1 MKENEYIEHISN
13 LEYKKRAV
21 TKQLAEIDD
30 EIRSV
35 RCKRALFEL
44 VENYKKRG
52 ETKESHVN
60 ILPGHPVWCGINH
73 LFPELPYGEAVY
85 LIVDGVKIK
94 VTQNTL
100 DLYIGTDF
108 EEDRITNLRKLE
120 Y

>member
-1 MKENEYIEHISN
+1 MKENEYIEQISN
-13 LEYKKRAV
+13 LEYKRRAV

-30 EIRSV
+30 EIRAV

-52 ETKESHVN
+52 ETKEQHVN
-60 ILPGHPVWCGINH
+60 ILPGHPVWCGISH

-94 VTQNTL
+94 ITQNTL
-100 DLYIGTDF
+100 DLYLGTEF
-108 EEDRITNLRKLE
+108 EEERITNLRKLE

>member
-1 MKENEYIEHISN
+1 MKDNEYIEQISN

-30 EIRSV
+30 EIRAV
-35 RCKRALFEL
+35 RCKRALFDL
-44 VENYKKRG
+44 VEGYKKRG
-52 ETKESHVN
+52 ETKEQHVN
-60 ILPGHPVWCGINH
+60 ILPGNPVWCGINH

-94 VTQNTL
+94 ITQNTL
-100 DLYIGTDF
+100 DLYVGIEF
-108 EEDRITNLRKLE
+108 EEGRITNLRKLE